1 MDGVELY
8 RKQAMTTAEL
18 IKKLQEL
25 DPDGTKDV
33 GIEIP
38 ELRKLK
44 TDLSLSGDIYWTWI
58 IAE

>member
-1 MDGVELY
+1 
-8 RKQAMTTAEL
+8 MTTAEL
-18 IKKLQEL
+18 IKSLQEL